1 MDSPVRVGPRRDSFR
16 FPEVSLFTR
25 AVRRPTTLLILLD
38 TFFKLSILAASSVV
52 QYLGR
57 NKIGRFGN
65 SDRIESELVIVRF
78 GGIRVRLAWTLASL
92 IETFARQLKEAMAL

>member
-38 TFFKLSILAASSVV
+38 TFFKLSILAASSV